1 MMRQTWAILLDAY
14 RELNARRLFW
24 ITLALSALVVLV
36 FALLGVSDAGELTIA
51 GFEVSLGMGML
62 EAEAMYKG
70 LFVHFGIGFWLS
82 WLAAILA
89 LVSTAGIFPELISS
103 GSVAMVMSKPIGRVR
118 LFLTKYAGGL
128 LFVTLQVSVFTLA
141 SFLVLGLRAG
151 LWEPGLL
158 LAIPLVVLF
167 FSYLFCV
174 CVLLGLITRS
184 TIAALLLTLLV
195 WFGFWAV
202 HTTET
207 TILQF
212 RVGAEQEIARI
223 EAGIERRLG
232 GDVDARQR
240 EREQAQRQLDNLSL
254 AHRIAIGAA
263 TVLPKT
269 GETIDL
275 LRQALYETTTFEQ
288 HDEDRANQWQQQ
300 QQAALD
306 EAMRQRSAWWI
317 IGSSLGFEAV
327 ILVLAAW
334 LFHRRDF

>member
-1 MMRQTWAILLDAY
+1 MIRQTWVILLDAY

-24 ITLALSALVVLV
+24 ITLVLSGLVVLV

-51 GFEVSLGMGML
+51 GFEVPLGIGML

-89 LVSTAGIFPELISS
+89 LVSTAGIFPEMISS
-103 GSVAMVMSKPIGRVR
+103 GSVAMLMSKPIGRVR

-174 CVLLGLITRS
+174 CVLAGVITRS
-184 TIAALLLTLLV
+184 TIAALLVTLLV

-212 RVGAEQEIARI
+212 RVGAEHEIARL
-223 EAGIERRLG
+223 EARMEHGPP
-232 GDVDARQR
+232 GDVDSRQR
-240 EREQAQRQLDNLSL
+240 ERDQAQRQLDNLAL
-254 AHRIAIGAA
+254 AHRIALGVA
-263 TVLPKT
+263 TVVPKT

-288 HDEDRANQWQQQ
+288 HDDDQMNQWEH

-306 EAMRQRSAWWI
+306 EAIRERSAWWV
-317 IGSSLGFEAV
+317 IGSSVGFEAV
-327 ILVLAAW
+327 ILALAAW

>member
-1 MMRQTWAILLDAY
+1 MIRQTWVILLDAY

-24 ITLALSALVVLV
+24 ITLVLSGLVVLV

-51 GFEVSLGMGML
+51 GFEVPLGIGML

-89 LVSTAGIFPELISS
+89 LVSTAGIFPEMISS
-103 GSVAMVMSKPIGRVR
+103 GSVAMLMSKPIGRVR

-202 HTTET
+202 HSVEN

-212 RVGAEQEIARI
+212 RVHAEHEIARI
-223 EAGIERRLG
+223 EAGIEHGPPRE
-232 GDVDARQR
+232 VDARQS
-240 EREQAQRQLDNLSL
+240 ELEQAQRELDNLAL
-254 AHRIAIGAA
+254 AHRIALGVA
-263 TVLPKT
+263 TVVPKT

-275 LRQALYETTTFEQ
+275 LRQALYETTTFQEQ
-288 HDEDRANQWQQQ
+288 EDEHLDRWQQ

-306 EAMRQRSAWWI
+306 EAIRQRSAWWV

-327 ILVLAAW
+327 VLVLAGW